1 MSAIGPV
8 SNPGRTM
15 MASLQQAISKGM
27 PPDQAIAYVK
37 SMATAG
43 LAPLA
48 DLYSMMKQF
57 ERLKQPTALPPQG
70 GTIKDQLNQAMAQ
83 KQMAQQG
90 QMQDPRM
97 AQQMPQQSQM
107 PQDTQQGL
115 SAIQAARG
123 GLMYASPMERGL
135 GGLDAGSMNDAQY
148 AAGGIVAFADGSP
161 AGVVDRWAQKDADR
175 YKELTDF
182 RNKVNLQY
190 MPIGMGPGEI
200 GTFYSNPDEG
210 AARLF
215 DQTDDEFNKLKQ
227 RSQAIG
233 QRQLLEKQEQDR
245 ASQIAAAASR
255 LGVTPSPDPVKPPPV
270 TNKVNSGANV
280 PPGTKSVN
288 TPRGPSVGGDL
299 SINSIF
305 GRMNK
310 QLSAAELE
318 AKKTPADLVKER
330 EDYFKLKGLDT
341 TEAARAARLTGR
353 EKEVKDQISQDKKM
367 SLAEAGFA
375 MAQAA
380 GLRGRDRVGL
390 LGAAAAGGQKYAA
403 STKQANKEN
412 RALTVAIQDQ
422 QDALATA
429 TELRKR
435 GEYDK
440 ANDVTNIARA
450 RVDTLTGN
458 MTTAQIQ
465 VVLKRMSEEGEN
477 SRAGMALLAQQAQ
490 DKRAREDKLILSKTY
505 NDLLVARTEALRGKD
520 PDIVKQN
527 VAAIDNRLNSLRE
540 QFGVSGAGG
549 RSEINYDDL
558 GSK

>member
-1 MSAIGPV
+1 
-8 SNPGRTM
+8 
-15 MASLQQAISKGM
+15 
-27 PPDQAIAYVK
+27 
-37 SMATAG
+37 
-43 LAPLA
+43 
-48 DLYSMMKQF
+48 MKQF

-182 RNKVNLQY
+182 RNKVNLQS
-190 MPIGMGPGEI
+190 MPIGMGPGGI
-200 GTFYSNPDEG
+200 SVPFPNPQLLDVG
-210 AARLF
+210 AAELL
-215 DQTDDEFNKLKQ
+215 DQTNDEYNILKQ
-227 RSQAIG
+227 RYRDIG
-233 QRQLLEKQEQDR
+233 QRQLLEREEQDR
-245 ASQIAAAASR
+245 KNRVTGASDQYGIP
-255 LGVTPSPDPVKPPPV
+255 LSPKPPAAPAAQ
-270 TNKVNSGANV
+270 SSANV